1 MAAEAAS
8 PFLSIV
14 FKLAEAKHEKSLLFL
29 LIPRR
34 LVTRRYP
41 QTFFFLHFSLFNKK
55 KKKVFNKSV
64 STSLIVMCQQ
74 SLEEVRLGP

>member
-41 QTFFFLHFSLFNKK
+41 QTFFFSIFLFLIK

-64 STSLIVMCQQ
+64 STTLIVMCQQ